1 MSENDNA
8 MDRRQKLTDPG
19 RWVIKIGSAL
29 LTKDGLGLDRVAIET
44 WAGQIAGLRQKGYD
58 IVLVSSGSIAE
69 GCVRLGWHERPAKI
83 HDLQAAASVGQMGL
97 IHAYEQEFQN
107 YDEQTGQVLLTHD
120 DLSSRERYL
129 NARSTLEALL
139 KLDVIP
145 VVNENDTVVTD
156 EIRFGDNDTLAGLV
170 ANLIDAEVLVIL
182 TDQEGLF
189 EEDPRIN
196 PDAKLIEDASAGE
209 ERLLEVASGS
219 SGKLGRG
226 GMLTKVR
233 GARFAQRSG
242 TDTIICSGKTEAVL
256 AQLAAGE
263 KIGSLLYAD
272 QAPVAARKQWLA
284 GRLQVKGALVLDSG
298 AVNVLKDSGRSLLPV
313 GVLSSNG
320 RFDRGDLVSCVDES
334 QTEIARGLVNFS
346 SEETEKIIGKSSS
359 EIPDILGYCDD
370 EELIHRNNLAL
381 IDS

>member
-1 MSENDNA
+1 MN
-8 MDRRQKLTDPG
+8 RRQKLSTPG

-29 LTKDGLGLDRVAIET
+29 LTKDGLGLDRIAIEI

-69 GCVRLGWHERPAKI
+69 GCVRLGWHERPIKI

-129 NARSTLEALL
+129 NARSTLETLL

-145 VVNENDTVVTD
+145 IVNENDTVVTD

-170 ANLIDAEVLVIL
+170 ANLIDADTLVIL
-182 TDQEGLF
+182 TDQAGLY
-189 EEDPRIN
+189 EEDPRVN
-196 PDAKLIEDASAGE
+196 SSASLISEASATDDS
-209 ERLLEVASGS
+209 LLEMASSS

-242 TDTIICSGKTEAVL
+242 TDTIICSGREEAVL
-256 AQLAAGE
+256 DRLAEGNAVGT
-263 KIGSLLYAD
+263 LLYSD
-272 QAPVAARKQWLA
+272 KVPVAARKQWLA
-284 GRLQVKGALVLDSG
+284 GRLQVEGALVLDAG
-298 AVNVLKDSGRSLLPV
+298 AVSVLKDSGRSLLPV
-313 GVLSSNG
+313 GVIASTG
-320 RFDRGDLVSCVDES
+320 TFERGDLVSCLDENK
-334 QTEIARGLVNFS
+334 TEIARGLVNFS
-346 SEETEKIIGKSSS
+346 SEETKKIIGKPSGD
-359 EIPDILGYCDD
+359 ILAILGYCND
-370 EELIHRNNLAL
+370 EEMIHRNNLAL